1 MVNNILRKNAELYK
15 EKQNLLNKI
24 EKEIKNIEK
33 IKLKLEKLLT
43 EYQQQYEYILVIKM
57 VKNKIPQKNRNK
69 INGDEKNII
78 KKINKINGDEK
89 KIVKKI
95 NNASK
100 EIKYLLENLLT
111 LTDLKR
117 KIMENMN
124 KPFQNFISVHFR
136 NTSRNGNRR

>member
-43 EYQQQYEYILVIKM
+43 IYEQQYDKILVIKM
-57 VKNKIPQKNRNK
+57 FKNKIPQKNRN
-69 INGDEKNII
+69 N
-78 KKINKINGDEK
+78 INGDEK
-89 KIVKKI
+89 KIEKKI
-95 NNASK
+95 INTLK
-100 EIKYLLENLLT
+100 EIKDLLENLLK
-111 LTDLKR
+111 LTNLKR
-117 KIMENMN
+117 DIIKNMN
-124 KPFQNFISVHFR
+124 KPLQNFISVHFR

>member
-15 EKQNLLNKI
+15 EKQILLNKI

-43 EYQQQYEYILVIKM
+43 IYEQQYDKILVIKM
-57 VKNKIPQKNRNK
+57 FKNKIPQKNRNK
-69 INGDEKNII
+69 INGDEK
-78 KKINKINGDEK
+78 

-95 NNASK
+95 NNTLK
-100 EIKYLLENLLT
+100 EIKYLLEKLINI
-111 LTDLKR
+111 TDLKR

>member
-1 MVNNILRKNAELYK
+1 MVSNILQKKEKNFK

-57 VKNKIPQKNRNK
+57 YKNKIPQKNRN
-69 INGDEKNII
+69 
-78 KKINKINGDEK
+78 KINKINGDEK

-95 NNASK
+95 NSTSK
-100 EIKYLLENLLT
+100 EIKYLLGNLLK

-117 KIMENMN
+117 RIMENMN

>member
-1 MVNNILRKNAELYK
+1 MVSNILQKKEKNFK

-24 EKEIKNIEK
+24 DKEIKNIEK

-43 EYQQQYEYILVIKM
+43 IYQQQYEYILVIKM
-57 VKNKIPQKNRNK
+57 FKNKIPQKNRNK
-69 INGDEKNII
+69 INGDEK
-78 KKINKINGDEK
+78 

-95 NNASK
+95 NNTLK
-100 EIKYLLENLLT
+100 EIKYLVENLLK

>member
-43 EYQQQYEYILVIKM
+43 IYQQQYEYILVIKM
-57 VKNKIPQKNRNK
+57 FKNKIPQKNRN
-69 INGDEKNII
+69 
-78 KKINKINGDEK
+78 KINKINGDEK

-95 NNASK
+95 NSTSK
-100 EIKYLLENLLT
+100 EIKYLLGNLLK

-117 KIMENMN
+117 RIMENMN

>member
-57 VKNKIPQKNRNK
+57 YKNKIPQKNRNM
-69 INGDEKNII
+69 INN
-78 KKINKINGDEK
+78 INKINGDEK

-95 NNASK
+95 NSTSK
-100 EIKYLLENLLT
+100 EIKYLLGNLLK

>member
-57 VKNKIPQKNRNK
+57 YKNKIPQKNRN
-69 INGDEKNII
+69 
-78 KKINKINGDEK
+78 KINKINGDEK

-95 NNASK
+95 NSTSK
-100 EIKYLLENLLT
+100 EIKYLLGNLLK

-117 KIMENMN
+117 RIMENMN

>member
-1 MVNNILRKNAELYK
+1 MVNNILRKNAELYR

-57 VKNKIPQKNRNK
+57 YKNKIPQKNRNM
-69 INGDEKNII
+69 IN
-78 KKINKINGDEK
+78 KINKINGDEK

-95 NNASK
+95 NNTLK
-100 EIKYLLENLLT
+100 EIKYLLEKLINI
-111 LTDLKR
+111 TDLKR
-117 KIMENMN
+117 RIMENMN
-124 KPFQNFISVHFR
+124 KPFQNFISNHFR

>member
-43 EYQQQYEYILVIKM
+43 IYEQQYDKILVIKM
-57 VKNKIPQKNRNK
+57 FKNKIPQKNRNK
-69 INGDEKNII
+69 INGDEK
-78 KKINKINGDEK
+78 

-95 NNASK
+95 NNTSK

>member
-1 MVNNILRKNAELYK
+1 MVSNILQKKEKNFK

-24 EKEIKNIEK
+24 DKEIKNIEK

-43 EYQQQYEYILVIKM
+43 IYEQQYDKILVIKM
-57 VKNKIPQKNRNK
+57 FKNKIPQKNRNK
-69 INGDEKNII
+69 INGDEK
-78 KKINKINGDEK
+78 

-95 NNASK
+95 NNTLK
-100 EIKYLLENLLT
+100 EIKYLVENLLK

>member
-57 VKNKIPQKNRNK
+57 FKNKIPQKNRNK

-95 NNASK
+95 NNTSK
-100 EIKYLLENLLT
+100 EIKYLLENLLK

-117 KIMENMN
+117 NIMKNMN

-136 NTSRNGNRR
+136 NTSINGNRR

>member
-1 MVNNILRKNAELYK
+1 MVNNILRKNAELHK

-24 EKEIKNIEK
+24 EKEIKNTEK

-43 EYQQQYEYILVIKM
+43 IYEQQYDKILVIKM
-57 VKNKIPQKNRNK
+57 FKNKIPQKNRNK
-69 INGDEKNII
+69 INGDEK
-78 KKINKINGDEK
+78 KIEK
-89 KIVKKI
+89 KII
-95 NNASK
+95 NTLK
-100 EIKYLLENLLT
+100 EIKYLVEKLINI
-111 LTDLKR
+111 TDLKR

>member
-1 MVNNILRKNAELYK
+1 MVSNILQKKEKNFK

-24 EKEIKNIEK
+24 DKEIKNIEK

-43 EYQQQYEYILVIKM
+43 IYEQQYDKILVIKM
-57 VKNKIPQKNRNK
+57 FKNKIPQKNRNK
-69 INGDEKNII
+69 INGDEK
-78 KKINKINGDEK
+78 

-95 NNASK
+95 NNTLK
-100 EIKYLLENLLT
+100 EIKYLLEKLINI
-111 LTDLKR
+111 TDLKR

-124 KPFQNFISVHFR
+124 KTFQNFISVHFR

>member
-43 EYQQQYEYILVIKM
+43 IYQQQYEYILVIKM
-57 VKNKIPQKNRNK
+57 YKNKIPQKNRN
-69 INGDEKNII
+69 
-78 KKINKINGDEK
+78 KINKINGDEK

-95 NNASK
+95 NSTSK
-100 EIKYLLENLLT
+100 EIKYLLGNLLK

-117 KIMENMN
+117 RIMENMN

>member
-1 MVNNILRKNAELYK
+1 MVSNILQKKEKNFK

-57 VKNKIPQKNRNK
+57 YKNKIPQKNRNK
-69 INGDEKNII
+69 INGDEK
-78 KKINKINGDEK
+78 

-95 NNASK
+95 NSTSK
-100 EIKYLLENLLT
+100 EIKYLLEKIIK

-117 KIMENMN
+117 DIIKNING
-124 KPFQNFISVHFR
+124 PVQNFISVHFR

>member
-1 MVNNILRKNAELYK
+1 MK
-15 EKQNLLNKI
+15 
-24 EKEIKNIEK
+24 
-33 IKLKLEKLLT
+33 
-43 EYQQQYEYILVIKM
+43 
-57 VKNKIPQKNRNK
+57 
-69 INGDEKNII
+69 
-78 KKINKINGDEK
+78 K

-95 NNASK
+95 NNTLK
-100 EIKYLLENLLT
+100 EIKYLVENLLK

>member
-15 EKQNLLNKI
+15 EKQILLNKI

-57 VKNKIPQKNRNK
+57 FKNKIPQKNRN
-69 INGDEKNII
+69 
-78 KKINKINGDEK
+78 KINKINGDEK

-95 NNASK
+95 NSTSK
-100 EIKYLLENLLT
+100 EIKYLLGNLLT

-117 KIMENMN
+117 RIMENIN
-124 KPFQNFISVHFR
+124 KPFQNFISNHFR

>member
-15 EKQNLLNKI
+15 EKQILLNKI

-43 EYQQQYEYILVIKM
+43 IYQQQYEYILVIKM
-57 VKNKIPQKNRNK
+57 FKNKIPQKNRNK
-69 INGDEKNII
+69 INGDEK
-78 KKINKINGDEK
+78 

-95 NNASK
+95 NNTLK
-100 EIKYLLENLLT
+100 EIKYLVENLLK

-117 KIMENMN
+117 NIMENMN

>member
-15 EKQNLLNKI
+15 EKQILLNKI

-43 EYQQQYEYILVIKM
+43 IYEQQYDKILVIKM
-57 VKNKIPQKNRNK
+57 FKNKIPQKNRNK

-95 NNASK
+95 NNTLK
-100 EIKYLLENLLT
+100 EIKYLVENLLK

>member
-33 IKLKLEKLLT
+33 IKLNLEKLLK
-43 EYQQQYEYILVIKM
+43 EYQNQYDHILVIKM
-57 VKNKIPQKNRNK
+57 FKNKIPQKNRNK
-69 INGDEKNII
+69 INGDEK
-78 KKINKINGDEK
+78 KIEK
-89 KIVKKI
+89 RIS
-95 NNASK
+95 NTLK
-100 EIKYLLENLLT
+100 EIKYLLENLLK
-111 LTDLKR
+111 LTNLKR
-117 KIMENMN
+117 KIVENMN

>member
-15 EKQNLLNKI
+15 EKQILLNKI

-43 EYQQQYEYILVIKM
+43 IYEQQYDKILVIKM
-57 VKNKIPQKNRNK
+57 FKNKIPQKNRNK
-69 INGDEKNII
+69 INGDEK
-78 KKINKINGDEK
+78 

-95 NNASK
+95 NNTLK
-100 EIKYLLENLLT
+100 EIKYLVENLLK

-117 KIMENMN
+117 NIIKNMN

-136 NTSRNGNRR
+136 NTSINGNRR

>member
-15 EKQNLLNKI
+15 EKQILLNKI

-43 EYQQQYEYILVIKM
+43 IYEQQYDKILVIKM
-57 VKNKIPQKNRNK
+57 FKNKIPQKNRNK
-69 INGDEKNII
+69 INGDEK
-78 KKINKINGDEK
+78 

-95 NNASK
+95 NNTLK
-100 EIKYLLENLLT
+100 EIKYLLEKLINI
-111 LTDLKR
+111 TDLKR
-117 KIMENMN
+117 DIIKNING
-124 KPFQNFISVHFR
+124 PVQNFISVHFR

>member
-1 MVNNILRKNAELYK
+1 MVSNILQKKEKNFK

-43 EYQQQYEYILVIKM
+43 EYQQQYDNILVINM
-57 VKNKIPQKNRNK
+57 LKNKIPQKN
-69 INGDEKNII
+69 I
-78 KKINKINGDEK
+78 KKINGDEK

-95 NNASK
+95 NNTLK
-100 EIKYLLENLLT
+100 EIKYLLEKLIN

-117 KIMENMN
+117 DIIKNING
-124 KPFQNFISVHFR
+124 PVQNFISNHFR
-136 NTSRNGNRR
+136 NTSRNVNRR

>member
-57 VKNKIPQKNRNK
+57 FKNKIPQKNRNK
-69 INGDEKNII
+69 INGDEK
-78 KKINKINGDEK
+78 

-95 NNASK
+95 NNTLK
-100 EIKYLLENLLT
+100 EIKYLVENLINI
-111 LTDLKR
+111 TDLKR

>member
-1 MVNNILRKNAELYK
+1 MVSNILQKKEKNFK

-57 VKNKIPQKNRNK
+57 FKNKIPQKNRNK
-69 INGDEKNII
+69 INGDEK
-78 KKINKINGDEK
+78 

-95 NNASK
+95 NSTSK
-100 EIKYLLENLLT
+100 EIKYLLGNLLK

-117 KIMENMN
+117 RIMENMN